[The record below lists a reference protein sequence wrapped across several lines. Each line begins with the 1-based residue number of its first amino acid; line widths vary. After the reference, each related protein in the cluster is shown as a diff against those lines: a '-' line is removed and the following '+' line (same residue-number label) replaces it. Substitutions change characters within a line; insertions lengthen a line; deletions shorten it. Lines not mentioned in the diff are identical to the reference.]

1 MNIKLCYCVDATVL
15 EEEEKLIDL
24 LTYLFLLLR
33 TLWTIIQYIHM
44 AEWVVNVHY
53 SVLYA
58 LLANPQLMKTGPL
71 CKCYFS

>member
-1 MNIKLCYCVDATVL
+1 
-15 EEEEKLIDL
+15 
-24 LTYLFLLLR
+24 
-33 TLWTIIQYIHM
+33 M